1 MNTLEIMS
9 LPTSNGFENECFVI
23 DGIPLHEYM
32 RKWYLENGWGEIPQP
47 LAPVDDLALAW
58 NTEYNYNGDARFM
71 EYLLKQDKVNLPLL
85 LCPDDCDFSC
95 VVIVAEVKKTESHV
109 YWKRIGKVNHSIEL
123 FEEEKQHGIAFVDAY
138 TDDDWKEYNDPEL
151 HVVDSAKWRE
161 WISANWSEELYRR
174 RINYTYPCYKDNR
187 NIDWIYA
194 CNWCFDR
201 KQYDNLVAA
210 CAPKW
215 CMDNDE

>member
-1 MNTLEIMS
+1 MNTLEIK
-9 LPTSNGFENECFVI
+9 LLQTSDGVENECFVI

-32 RKWYLENGWGEIPQP
+32 KKWYLENGWGEIPQP

-58 NTEYNYNGDARFM
+58 NTEYDYEGDARFM
-71 EYLLKQDKVNLPLL
+71 EYLLKKDILNLPLL

-95 VVIVAEVKKTESHV
+95 VVIVAEVEKTDNLV
-109 YWKRIGKVNHSIEL
+109 YWKRIGTVNHSIES
-123 FEEEKQHGIAFVDAY
+123 FEEEKRHGIAFVDNY
-138 TDDDWKEYNDPEL
+138 TDEDWKKYNAPEL
-151 HVVDSAKWRE
+151 HDVYSDKWRE
-161 WISANWSEELYRR
+161 WISANWSEELFRR
-174 RINYTYPCYKDNR
+174 RINYTYPCYQDNK

-201 KQYDNLVAA
+201 KQYDSLVAS

-215 CMDNDE
+215 CMDNGE